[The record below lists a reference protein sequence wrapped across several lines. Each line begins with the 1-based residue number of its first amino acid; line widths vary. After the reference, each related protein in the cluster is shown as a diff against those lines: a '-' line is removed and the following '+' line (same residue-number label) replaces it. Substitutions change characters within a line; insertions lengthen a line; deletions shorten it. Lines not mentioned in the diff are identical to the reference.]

1 MKIIFK
7 KFFLPY
13 LGPTPERENRLRAIL
28 DLLIMI
34 CIIIMVLISPEKKD
48 LEKINFSRPNNF
60 YSKSPSNQVKI
71 LKQHKKIKIYPKTTN
86 NKSI

>member
-1 MKIIFK
+1 
-7 KFFLPY
+7 
-13 LGPTPERENRLRAIL
+13 
-28 DLLIMI
+28 
-34 CIIIMVLISPEKKD
+34 MVLISPEKKD